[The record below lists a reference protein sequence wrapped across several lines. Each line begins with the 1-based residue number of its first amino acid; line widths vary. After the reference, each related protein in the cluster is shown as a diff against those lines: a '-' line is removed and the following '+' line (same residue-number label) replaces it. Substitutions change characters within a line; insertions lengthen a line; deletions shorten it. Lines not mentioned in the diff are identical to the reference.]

1 MRMEIKGGKGR
12 RLRGKRGEK
21 GDTRQRG
28 RDQYHTVMQQKERNL
43 ERERE
48 REKEREREEG
58 G

>member
-1 MRMEIKGGKGR
+1 MEIKGGKGR